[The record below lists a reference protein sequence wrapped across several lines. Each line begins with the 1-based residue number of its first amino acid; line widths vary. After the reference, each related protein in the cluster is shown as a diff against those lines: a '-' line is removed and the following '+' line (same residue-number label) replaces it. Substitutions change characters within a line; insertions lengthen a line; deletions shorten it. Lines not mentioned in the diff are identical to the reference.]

1 MFRNK
6 AALARFAITLWP
18 CSAAAIL
25 FLWQPDST
33 TGAFINRA
41 AWFAA
46 AGVWWLLGR
55 FALNPFLARH
65 SDDEARLWRTAE
77 ATLLNGAILYGI
89 PMAVTASVV
98 LLAMSEMPVN
108 DAIFIPL
115 IAVFSGLFGAGA
127 AYLKRDTGKTFPD
140 GQPKTER
147 RQIEPPADI
156 PFSAIPAPVKV
167 FAAINL
173 LFAELYLLIPLAAAF
188 ALPLL
193 VDAWQ
198 EYLVGVFVASLL
210 FCQLTL
216 WLPGR
221 WLRRR
226 PEWAQVQDAYFG
238 TRLRAIAFAIIAAGI
253 PVLGAAIWIAIHGLE
268 PLGLSPGVGWSVLG
282 GSLVVSYL
290 GFVSSRANWA
300 ASKDPMTRQP

>member
-46 AGVWWLLGR
+46 AGVWWALSRFLLT
-55 FALNPFLARH
+55 PFLARH

-77 ATLLNGAILYGI
+77 ATLLNGAFLYGI
-89 PMAVTASVV
+89 PMAVAVNV
-98 LLAMSEMPVN
+98 IFLGLSEMPAN
-108 DAIFIPL
+108 DAIFILPNT
-115 IAVFSGLFGAGA
+115 AFAMLFGAGG
-127 AYLKRDTGKTFPD
+127 AYLGRDLRKTFPE

-156 PFSAIPAPVKV
+156 PLSAIPAPVKV
-167 FAAINL
+167 FAVFNL
-173 LFAELYLLIPLAAAF
+173 LFAELYLLLPLAAVF

-226 PEWAQVQDAYFG
+226 PEWAQVQDVYFG
-238 TRLRAIAFAIIAAGI
+238 TRLRAIAFAIISAGI
-253 PVLGAAIWIAIHGLE
+253 PVIGAAIWVAIHGLE

>member
-33 TGAFINRA
+33 TGVFINRA

-46 AGVWWLLGR
+46 AGVWWLSGR
-55 FALNPFLARH
+55 FLLTPFLARH

-77 ATLLNGAILYGI
+77 ATLLNGAFLYGI
-89 PMAVTASVV
+89 PMAVAVNV
-98 LLAMSEMPVN
+98 IFLGLSETPAN
-108 DAIFIPL
+108 DAIFILPNTAFAL
-115 IAVFSGLFGAGA
+115 LFGAGG
-127 AYLKRDTGKTFPD
+127 AYLGRNMRKTFPD
-140 GQPKTER
+140 GQPKPDR
-147 RQIEPPADI
+147 SPINPPADI
-156 PFSAIPAPVKV
+156 PLSAIPVRVKV
-167 FAAINL
+167 FAVFNL
-173 LFAELYLLIPLAAAF
+173 LFAELYLLLPLAAVF

-198 EYLVGVFVASLL
+198 EYLVGVFVASLF

-216 WLPGR
+216 WIPGR

-226 PEWAQVQDAYFG
+226 LEWAQVQDVYFG
-238 TRLRAIAFAIIAAGI
+238 TRLRAVAFAIIAAGI
-253 PVLGAAIWIAIHGLE
+253 PVIGAAIWIAIHGLE

-300 ASKDPMTRQP
+300 ASKDPMTRQS